1 VPLGPNRLG
10 LDFARNR
17 EPPRKQHPQ
26 TPATGARY
34 RCAMFGRR
42 SNRKRGLTV
51 PAQRPSEEMKGVA
64 SFADGEAEIKT

>member
-1 VPLGPNRLG
+1 
-10 LDFARNR
+10 
-17 EPPRKQHPQ
+17 
-26 TPATGARY
+26 
-34 RCAMFGRR
+34 MFGRR